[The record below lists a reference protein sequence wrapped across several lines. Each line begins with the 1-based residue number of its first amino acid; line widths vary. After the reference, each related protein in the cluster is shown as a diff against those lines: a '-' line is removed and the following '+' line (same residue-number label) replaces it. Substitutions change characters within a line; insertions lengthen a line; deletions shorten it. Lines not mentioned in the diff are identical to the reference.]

1 VHSGRVVKRTGDG
14 KSGRVSQRGRRV
26 RRAMEVQNGMIERN
40 AGLPPERRIEFRP
53 DPNTR
58 SALSAA
64 LLDRH
69 MRPSSRKRVNAGQ
82 RLSMYSIALAT
93 SLLRRA
99 WRVVL
104 ASGVQVIDQWRAE
117 FLANGSALFCALTI
131 D

>member
-1 VHSGRVVKRTGDG
+1 
-14 KSGRVSQRGRRV
+14 
-26 RRAMEVQNGMIERN
+26 MEVQNGMIERN

-53 DPNTR
+53 DPNAR